1 MRRPR
6 LKSSSLAKPPRS
18 PVAASASQMPQM
30 WIVSCKLGINMID
43 LLTLGTRREMT
54 YIYESWLAS
63 GEKWTKCSVYLNV
76 TSNLGT
82 RRRGVKK
89 WLTFAEISK
98 QYGERVATAIVEHKL
113 ASPELA
119 EEEVRWHP
127 DCPGN
132 EASRFCLHYFQQTC
146 SP

>member
-1 MRRPR
+1 
-6 LKSSSLAKPPRS
+6 
-18 PVAASASQMPQM
+18 
-30 WIVSCKLGINMID
+30 
-43 LLTLGTRREMT
+43 MT

-76 TSNLGT
+76 TSNMGT

-89 WLTFAEISK
+89 WLTYAEISK
-98 QYGERVATAIVEHKL
+98 QYGERVATAIIEHKL

-132 EASRFCLHYFQQTC
+132 EASPLTC
-146 SP
+146 TNSTSPFSIAIQSTISSQFDPNMAVTHLCRKPGSTGCSTAKARRK